1 MIVIIGLLIL
11 ISAAVVAIF
20 VIATNGGAAHSVGD
34 NFVLFGQQLHGVS
47 IGQLFLAGILV
58 GVIAMLGMGMLMGA
72 FGRQS
77 ASRGSRRE
85 LDGSRRET
93 AVFRADRDR
102 LAQRLDDEHF
112 EQLRVNAPG
121 SAADSNPLAVGTSQ
135 TANNQTTNNQAANN
149 QAANTT
155 MLRSSDISAEPVLPL
170 REVSPNRQ
178 TTAPEEVHVGR
189 MAAWQRMGRRHR
201 TDDQTQK

>member
-11 ISAAVVAIF
+11 ISAVVVAVF
-20 VIATNGGAAHSVGD
+20 VIASNGGAAHSVGD
-34 NFVLFGQQLHGVS
+34 NFVLFGQPLHCPL

-58 GVIAMLGMGMLMGA
+58 GVVAMLGMSMLMGA

-93 AVFRADRDR
+93 AAFRADRDR

-112 EQLRVNAPG
+112 EQLRVNASG
-121 SAADSNPLAVGTSQ
+121 SPSDSGPVAVRESQ
-135 TANNQTTNNQAANN
+135 PANETV
-149 QAANTT
+149 
-155 MLRSSDISAEPVLPL
+155 LRSPDSTGERAQSNGQ
-170 REVSPNRQ
+170 VSPNGQ
-178 TTAPEEVHVGR
+178 APEPEKVHAGR
-189 MAAWQRMGRRHR
+189 MDVWQRLGRRQR
-201 TDDQTQK
+201 TGDQTET